1 MPILP
6 RLNRGLHAAA
16 LPASGDCPIPR
27 TCKAF
32 YAEAIVRHG
41 DVTCYRQTPCETNFR
56 LLQANRCATR
66 NSTNDRVRPVE
77 DQADWVFSR
86 KVQVLCPLPERARC
100 VKGGLRGFCRL
111 CVPACSSNAQ
121 TFHALRAS
129 GMLSWYVGLHGSF
142 RCRLRS
148 TFIDLLQCYDFICEV
163 CSVVLFCMR
172 PCLNPSLRG
181 RPRTVGRV
189 RARARS
195 ARHR

>member
-1 MPILP
+1 MKNCRIVKSQCNVQSRLRKALLP
-6 RLNRGLHAAA
+6 KRSWGVRQKPMRVHRGERKFRGHEPNVAVWAIWPCGGS
-16 LPASGDCPIPR
+16 LPNPPQS
-27 TCKAF
+27 
-32 YAEAIVRHG
+32 
-41 DVTCYRQTPCETNFR
+41 
-56 LLQANRCATR
+56 LQNPSQ
-66 NSTNDRVRPVE
+66 NVNIGS
-77 DQADWVFSR
+77 
-86 KVQVLCPLPERARC
+86 CPLPERARC

-121 TFHALRAS
+121 TFHALRVS